1 MSPAAS
7 APEQNATARPRVGVV
22 TGIAA
27 EAALVERLASSASGI
42 AVRVV
47 CSGARA
53 AETQRLAQGLLA
65 EGVEA
70 LLSFGIA
77 GGLSPDL
84 NCGDLVVAN
93 SVLFEDGTR
102 HDCHQLWR
110 DTLSSRIEG
119 AGLPFR
125 QGGILGHQRALRR
138 PDEKATAFAASGC
151 LAVDME
157 SQGVA
162 AAAAAHGRPFLALRA
177 VSDTQADSLPPL
189 IETALRP
196 DGEPAI
202 ARVLAAL
209 TKRPQDLPAL
219 FRMRRQSRLAL
230 SRLESLDA
238 ESAVLFGGF

>member
-1 MSPAAS
+1 M
-7 APEQNATARPRVGVV
+7 V

-27 EAALVERLASSASGI
+27 EAALVERLAKSSGI

-53 AETQRLAQGLLA
+53 SEAQRLAQGLLA

-84 NCGDLVVAN
+84 NCGDLVVAG
-93 SVLFEDGTR
+93 SVRLEDGTR
-102 HDCHQLWR
+102 HDCHPPWR
-110 DTLSSRIEG
+110 DVLNERIDG

-125 QGGILGHQRALRR
+125 QGSILGHHRALRQ
-138 PDEKATAFAASGC
+138 PDEKAAAFAASGC

-162 AAAAAHGRPFLALRA
+162 AVAAAHGRPFLALRA
-177 VSDTQADSLPPL
+177 ISDTQADSLPPL
-189 IETALRP
+189 IETAVRP
-196 DGEPAI
+196 DGEPAV

-209 TKRPQDLPAL
+209 AKRPQDLPAL

-230 SRLESLDA
+230 SRLESLEA
-238 ESAVLFGGF
+238 ESAVLFGGL